1 MKALFSHYKKLHL
14 WLLANLAL
22 LSAFLLAR
30 RSRGAMNA
38 LTEGFTNPLRRMLG
52 RLCECVPFSV
62 SEGLYVLA
70 AMGFLAFL
78 VLGVRAVV
86 RSRHRSGTV
95 YALVLGL
102 GNAVLTVYVLFCLL
116 WGANYY
122 ADSFTDKSGIDVRPV
137 AVDDLERV
145 TRQFAA
151 LVNEYAGDIPRAA
164 DGAFAGDRAEILAYA
179 PKIYENLYEEFPF
192 LEMTDVPPKTM
203 RFSRVMSAMGFTGF
217 YFPFTGE
224 CNVNVDFPAAT
235 LPTTVAHELS
245 HRRGIASEQECN
257 FLAVLACL
265 RCGDAAYRYAGALSG
280 YIYLANALYSADA
293 ERWRAVRETLDE
305 RVVADLRASGAYWAQ
320 FEGLADTVSNAVYDG
335 FLKSYGTIE
344 PTMGMKALDVMVW
357 AGLIAFILISI
368 YLLIYYR
375 LAGFVAILSL
385 LGQVAGSL
393 ACVSGYFGFLNSFTL
408 TLPGIAGVILS
419 IGMGVDANIITAER
433 IKEEVRAGRTIDGA
447 IQIGSKNSFWAIF
460 DGNITVIIVAVVLM
474 GVFGPPDGFWGTILK
489 PVLMWFPAA
498 TTGSI
503 YSFGYTLMVG
513 VLLNFVM
520 GVLASRLMVMS
531 LSNFKIFQNKKLYG
545 GEQA

>member
-14 WLLANLAL
+14 WLLADLAFL
-22 LSAFLLAR
+22 AAFLLAR
-30 RSRGAMNA
+30 QSRGAMNA
-38 LTEGFTNPLRRMLG
+38 LTEGFTNPLRRAIG
-52 RLCECVPFSV
+52 QLCERVPFSV
-62 SEGLYVLA
+62 AESLYVLA
-70 AMGFLAFL
+70 ALGFLVFL

-122 ADSFTDKSGIDVRPV
+122 ADSFTDKSGIDVGPV

-151 LVNEYAGDIPRAA
+151 LVNEYAGDVPRAA

-192 LEMTDVPPKTM
+192 LEMTDVPPKAM

-257 FLAVLACL
+257 FLAVLASL

-293 ERWRAVRETLDE
+293 ERWRAVRGMLDE

-320 FEGLADTVSNAVYDG
+320 FEGPVDTVSNAVYDG
-335 FLKSYGTIE
+335 FLKSYGTI
-344 PTMGMKALDVMVW
+344 GVKSY
-357 AGLIAFILISI
+357 G
-368 YLLIYYR
+368 
-375 LAGFVAILSL
+375 
-385 LGQVAGSL
+385 
-393 ACVSGYFGFLNSFTL
+393 ACVDLLVAYF
-408 TLPGIAGVILS
+408 
-419 IGMGVDANIITAER
+419 
-433 IKEEVRAGRTIDGA
+433 K
-447 IQIGSKNSFWAIF
+447 
-460 DGNITVIIVAVVLM
+460 
-474 GVFGPPDGFWGTILK
+474 
-489 PVLMWFPAA
+489 
-498 TTGSI
+498 
-503 YSFGYTLMVG
+503 
-513 VLLNFVM
+513 
-520 GVLASRLMVMS
+520 
-531 LSNFKIFQNKKLYG
+531 
-545 GEQA
+545 

>member
-164 DGAFAGDRAEILAYA
+164 DGAFAGDRGPNTGGMGAFTPSPNYTPEIAERCMKEI
-179 PKIYENLYEEFPF
+179 F
-192 LEMTDVPPKTM
+192 
-203 RFSRVMSAMGFTGF
+203 
-217 YFPFTGE
+217 
-224 CNVNVDFPAAT
+224 
-235 LPTTVAHELS
+235 LPTMEAMKAEGRPFKGVIYFGLMLTADGPKVVEYNARFGDPET
-245 HRRGIASEQECN
+245 Q
-257 FLAVLACL
+257 AVLYQLDTDLFDIFNACVD
-265 RCGDAAYRYAGALSG
+265 G
-280 YIYLANALYSADA
+280 
-293 ERWRAVRETLDE
+293 TL
-305 RVVADLRASGAYWAQ
+305 ADLDIQWKDGAACCLVLASGGYPLSYEKGYEISGLDQVEGATVFHAGTKFGENGAYLTNGGRVLGVTASGAT
-320 FEGLADTVSNAVYDG
+320 LADAVEHAYTAA
-335 FLKSYGTIE
+335 KPI
-344 PTMGMKALDVMVW
+344 VW
-357 AGLIAFILISI
+357 KDMHF
-368 YLLIYYR
+368 R
-375 LAGFVAILSL
+375 
-385 LGQVAGSL
+385 
-393 ACVSGYFGFLNSFTL
+393 TD
-408 TLPGIAGVILS
+408 
-419 IGMGVDANIITAER
+419 IGKVWVD
-433 IKEEVRAGRTIDGA
+433 
-447 IQIGSKNSFWAIF
+447 
-460 DGNITVIIVAVVLM
+460 
-474 GVFGPPDGFWGTILK
+474 
-489 PVLMWFPAA
+489 
-498 TTGSI
+498 
-503 YSFGYTLMVG
+503 
-513 VLLNFVM
+513 
-520 GVLASRLMVMS
+520 
-531 LSNFKIFQNKKLYG
+531 
-545 GEQA
+545 

>member
-1 MKALFSHYKKLHL
+1 MKALFSRYKKLHL

-30 RSRGAMNA
+30 RSRAAMNA
-38 LTEGFTNPLRRMLG
+38 LTEGFTDPLRRAIG
-52 RLCECVPFSV
+52 QLCERVPFSV
-62 SEGLYVLA
+62 AEGLYVLA
-70 AMGFLAFL
+70 ALGFLVFL
-78 VLGVRAVV
+78 VLGVRAVA

-122 ADSFTDKSGIDVRPV
+122 ADSFTDKSGLAAEPV

-151 LVNEYAGDIPRAA
+151 LVNEYAGDVPRAA

-192 LEMTDVPPKTM
+192 LEMTDVPPKAM

-235 LPTTVAHELS
+235 LPSTVAHELS

-280 YIYLANALYSADA
+280 YLYLANALYSADA

-320 FEGLADTVSNAVYDG
+320 FEGPVDTVSNAVYDG
-335 FLKSYGTIE
+335 FLKSYGTI
-344 PTMGMKALDVMVW
+344 GVKSY
-357 AGLIAFILISI
+357 G
-368 YLLIYYR
+368 
-375 LAGFVAILSL
+375 
-385 LGQVAGSL
+385 
-393 ACVSGYFGFLNSFTL
+393 ACVDLLVAYF
-408 TLPGIAGVILS
+408 
-419 IGMGVDANIITAER
+419 
-433 IKEEVRAGRTIDGA
+433 K
-447 IQIGSKNSFWAIF
+447 
-460 DGNITVIIVAVVLM
+460 
-474 GVFGPPDGFWGTILK
+474 
-489 PVLMWFPAA
+489 
-498 TTGSI
+498 
-503 YSFGYTLMVG
+503 
-513 VLLNFVM
+513 
-520 GVLASRLMVMS
+520 
-531 LSNFKIFQNKKLYG
+531 
-545 GEQA
+545 

>member
-1 MKALFSHYKKLHL
+1 
-14 WLLANLAL
+14 
-22 LSAFLLAR
+22 
-30 RSRGAMNA
+30 MNA

-102 GNAVLTVYVLFCLL
+102 GNA
-116 WGANYY
+116 
-122 ADSFTDKSGIDVRPV
+122 VRPV

-335 FLKSYGTIE
+335 FLKSYGTI
-344 PTMGMKALDVMVW
+344 GVKSY
-357 AGLIAFILISI
+357 G
-368 YLLIYYR
+368 
-375 LAGFVAILSL
+375 
-385 LGQVAGSL
+385 
-393 ACVSGYFGFLNSFTL
+393 ACVDLLVAYF
-408 TLPGIAGVILS
+408 
-419 IGMGVDANIITAER
+419 
-433 IKEEVRAGRTIDGA
+433 K
-447 IQIGSKNSFWAIF
+447 
-460 DGNITVIIVAVVLM
+460 
-474 GVFGPPDGFWGTILK
+474 
-489 PVLMWFPAA
+489 
-498 TTGSI
+498 
-503 YSFGYTLMVG
+503 
-513 VLLNFVM
+513 
-520 GVLASRLMVMS
+520 
-531 LSNFKIFQNKKLYG
+531 
-545 GEQA
+545 

>member
-1 MKALFSHYKKLHL
+1 MKVLLLRHKKLHL
-14 WLLANLAL
+14 WLLADLAFL
-22 LSAFLLAR
+22 AAFLLAR
-30 RSRGAMNA
+30 RSRAAMNA

-62 SEGLYVLA
+62 AESLYVLA

-78 VLGVRAVV
+78 VLGVRAVA

-95 YALVLGL
+95 YAL
-102 GNAVLTVYVLFCLL
+102 LFCLL

-122 ADSFTDKSGIDVRPV
+122 ADSFTDKSGLAAEPV

-151 LVNEYAGDIPRAA
+151 LVNEYAGDVPRAA

-192 LEMTDVPPKTM
+192 LEMTDVPPKAM

-293 ERWRAVRETLDE
+293 ERWRAVRETLNE

-320 FEGLADTVSNAVYDG
+320 FEGPVGTVSNAVYDG
-335 FLKSYGTIE
+335 FLKSYGTI
-344 PTMGMKALDVMVW
+344 GVKSY
-357 AGLIAFILISI
+357 G
-368 YLLIYYR
+368 
-375 LAGFVAILSL
+375 
-385 LGQVAGSL
+385 
-393 ACVSGYFGFLNSFTL
+393 ACVDLLVAYF
-408 TLPGIAGVILS
+408 
-419 IGMGVDANIITAER
+419 
-433 IKEEVRAGRTIDGA
+433 K
-447 IQIGSKNSFWAIF
+447 
-460 DGNITVIIVAVVLM
+460 
-474 GVFGPPDGFWGTILK
+474 
-489 PVLMWFPAA
+489 
-498 TTGSI
+498 
-503 YSFGYTLMVG
+503 
-513 VLLNFVM
+513 
-520 GVLASRLMVMS
+520 
-531 LSNFKIFQNKKLYG
+531 
-545 GEQA
+545 

>member
-62 SEGLYVLA
+62 AEGLYVLA
-70 AMGFLAFL
+70 ALGFLVFL

-151 LVNEYAGDIPRAA
+151 LVSEYAGDIPRAA
-164 DGAFAGDRAEILAYA
+164 DGAFVGDRAEILAYA

-192 LEMTDVPPKTM
+192 LEMSDVPPKAM

-224 CNVNVDFPAAT
+224 CNVNIDFPAAT
-235 LPTTVAHELS
+235 LPSTVAHELA

-320 FEGLADTVSNAVYDG
+320 FEGPVDTVSNAVYDG
-335 FLKSYGTIE
+335 FLKSYGTI
-344 PTMGMKALDVMVW
+344 GVKSY
-357 AGLIAFILISI
+357 G
-368 YLLIYYR
+368 
-375 LAGFVAILSL
+375 
-385 LGQVAGSL
+385 
-393 ACVSGYFGFLNSFTL
+393 ACVDLLVAYF
-408 TLPGIAGVILS
+408 
-419 IGMGVDANIITAER
+419 
-433 IKEEVRAGRTIDGA
+433 K
-447 IQIGSKNSFWAIF
+447 
-460 DGNITVIIVAVVLM
+460 
-474 GVFGPPDGFWGTILK
+474 
-489 PVLMWFPAA
+489 
-498 TTGSI
+498 
-503 YSFGYTLMVG
+503 
-513 VLLNFVM
+513 
-520 GVLASRLMVMS
+520 
-531 LSNFKIFQNKKLYG
+531 
-545 GEQA
+545 

>member
-1 MKALFSHYKKLHL
+1 MKALFSRYKKLHL
-14 WLLANLAL
+14 WLFANLAL
-22 LSAFLLAR
+22 LSVFLLAR

-62 SEGLYVLA
+62 AEGLYVLA
-70 AMGFLAFL
+70 ALGFLVFL

-122 ADSFTDKSGIDVRPV
+122 ADSFTDKSGIDVEPV

-151 LVNEYAGDIPRAA
+151 LVNEYAGDVPRAT

-192 LEMTDVPPKTM
+192 LEMTDVPPKAM

-265 RCGDAAYRYAGALSG
+265 RCDDAAYRYAGALSG

-305 RVVADLRASGAYWAQ
+305 RVVADLRASGTYWAQ
-320 FEGLADTVSNAVYDG
+320 FEGPVDTVSNAVYDS
-335 FLKSYGTIE
+335 FLKSYGTI
-344 PTMGMKALDVMVW
+344 GVKSY
-357 AGLIAFILISI
+357 G
-368 YLLIYYR
+368 
-375 LAGFVAILSL
+375 
-385 LGQVAGSL
+385 
-393 ACVSGYFGFLNSFTL
+393 ACVDLLVAYF
-408 TLPGIAGVILS
+408 
-419 IGMGVDANIITAER
+419 
-433 IKEEVRAGRTIDGA
+433 K
-447 IQIGSKNSFWAIF
+447 
-460 DGNITVIIVAVVLM
+460 
-474 GVFGPPDGFWGTILK
+474 
-489 PVLMWFPAA
+489 
-498 TTGSI
+498 
-503 YSFGYTLMVG
+503 
-513 VLLNFVM
+513 
-520 GVLASRLMVMS
+520 
-531 LSNFKIFQNKKLYG
+531 
-545 GEQA
+545 

>member
-305 RVVADLRASGAYWAQ
+305 RVVAYLRASGAYWAQ

-335 FLKSYGTIE
+335 FLKSYGTI
-344 PTMGMKALDVMVW
+344 GVKSY
-357 AGLIAFILISI
+357 G
-368 YLLIYYR
+368 
-375 LAGFVAILSL
+375 
-385 LGQVAGSL
+385 
-393 ACVSGYFGFLNSFTL
+393 ACVDLLVAYF
-408 TLPGIAGVILS
+408 
-419 IGMGVDANIITAER
+419 
-433 IKEEVRAGRTIDGA
+433 K
-447 IQIGSKNSFWAIF
+447 
-460 DGNITVIIVAVVLM
+460 
-474 GVFGPPDGFWGTILK
+474 
-489 PVLMWFPAA
+489 
-498 TTGSI
+498 
-503 YSFGYTLMVG
+503 
-513 VLLNFVM
+513 
-520 GVLASRLMVMS
+520 
-531 LSNFKIFQNKKLYG
+531 
-545 GEQA
+545 

>member
-1 MKALFSHYKKLHL
+1 MKALFSRYKKLHL

-122 ADSFTDKSGIDVRPV
+122 ADSFTDKSGIDVEPV

-151 LVNEYAGDIPRAA
+151 LVNEYAGDVPRAA

-192 LEMTDVPPKTM
+192 LEMTDVPPKAM

-257 FLAVLACL
+257 FLAVLASL

-280 YIYLANALYSADA
+280 YIYLANALYSADT
-293 ERWRAVRETLDE
+293 ERWRAVRENEQHYGAEARERYGNEAVDAMNERILDMDPAAWGDMKELEKAILGQLSIALVDGDTTDPEAAKLVQMHRRWIGLQWGAEPE
-305 RVVADLRASGAYWAQ
+305 RDIYLGLVRGY
-320 FEGLADTVSNAVYDG
+320 LADPRFVSYYDEPCGKGAAAFLVAAVEG
-335 FLKSYGTIE
+335 
-344 PTMGMKALDVMVW
+344 AL
-357 AGLIAFILISI
+357 
-368 YLLIYYR
+368 
-375 LAGFVAILSL
+375 
-385 LGQVAGSL
+385 
-393 ACVSGYFGFLNSFTL
+393 
-408 TLPGIAGVILS
+408 
-419 IGMGVDANIITAER
+419 
-433 IKEEVRAGRTIDGA
+433 
-447 IQIGSKNSFWAIF
+447 
-460 DGNITVIIVAVVLM
+460 
-474 GVFGPPDGFWGTILK
+474 
-489 PVLMWFPAA
+489 
-498 TTGSI
+498 
-503 YSFGYTLMVG
+503 
-513 VLLNFVM
+513 
-520 GVLASRLMVMS
+520 
-531 LSNFKIFQNKKLYG
+531 
-545 GEQA
+545 GE

>member
-1 MKALFSHYKKLHL
+1 MKVLLLRHKKLHL
-14 WLLANLAL
+14 WLLADLAFL
-22 LSAFLLAR
+22 AAFLLAR
-30 RSRGAMNA
+30 QSRGAMNA

-62 SEGLYVLA
+62 AEGLYVLA
-70 AMGFLAFL
+70 ALGFLVFL

-122 ADSFTDKSGIDVRPV
+122 ADSFTDKSGIDVGPV
-137 AVDDLERV
+137 AVNDLERV

-151 LVNEYAGDIPRAA
+151 LVNEYAGDVPRAA

-305 RVVADLRASGAYWAQ
+305 RVVADLRASSAYWAQ
-320 FEGLADTVSNAVYDG
+320 FEGPVDTVSNAVYDG
-335 FLKSYGTIE
+335 FLKSYGTI
-344 PTMGMKALDVMVW
+344 GVKSY
-357 AGLIAFILISI
+357 G
-368 YLLIYYR
+368 
-375 LAGFVAILSL
+375 
-385 LGQVAGSL
+385 
-393 ACVSGYFGFLNSFTL
+393 ACVDLLVAYF
-408 TLPGIAGVILS
+408 
-419 IGMGVDANIITAER
+419 
-433 IKEEVRAGRTIDGA
+433 K
-447 IQIGSKNSFWAIF
+447 
-460 DGNITVIIVAVVLM
+460 
-474 GVFGPPDGFWGTILK
+474 
-489 PVLMWFPAA
+489 
-498 TTGSI
+498 
-503 YSFGYTLMVG
+503 
-513 VLLNFVM
+513 
-520 GVLASRLMVMS
+520 
-531 LSNFKIFQNKKLYG
+531 
-545 GEQA
+545 

>member
-1 MKALFSHYKKLHL
+1 MKALFSRYKKLHL
-14 WLLANLAL
+14 WLLADLAFL
-22 LSAFLLAR
+22 VAFLLAR
-30 RSRGAMNA
+30 QSRGAMNA

-62 SEGLYVLA
+62 AESLYVLA

-78 VLGVRAVV
+78 VLGVRAVA

-95 YALVLGL
+95 YALILGL
-102 GNAVLTVYVLFCLL
+102 VNAVATVYVLFCLL

-122 ADSFTDKSGIDVRPV
+122 ADSFTDKCGIDVGPV
-137 AVDDLERV
+137 TVDDLERV

-151 LVNEYAGDIPRAA
+151 LVNEYAGDVPRAA

-192 LEMTDVPPKTM
+192 LEMTDVPPKAM

-245 HRRGIASEQECN
+245 HRRGIAGEQECN

-320 FEGLADTVSNAVYDG
+320 FEGPVDTVSNAVYDG
-335 FLKSYGTIE
+335 FLKSYGTI
-344 PTMGMKALDVMVW
+344 GVKSY
-357 AGLIAFILISI
+357 G
-368 YLLIYYR
+368 
-375 LAGFVAILSL
+375 
-385 LGQVAGSL
+385 
-393 ACVSGYFGFLNSFTL
+393 ACVDLLVAYF
-408 TLPGIAGVILS
+408 
-419 IGMGVDANIITAER
+419 
-433 IKEEVRAGRTIDGA
+433 K
-447 IQIGSKNSFWAIF
+447 
-460 DGNITVIIVAVVLM
+460 
-474 GVFGPPDGFWGTILK
+474 
-489 PVLMWFPAA
+489 
-498 TTGSI
+498 
-503 YSFGYTLMVG
+503 
-513 VLLNFVM
+513 
-520 GVLASRLMVMS
+520 
-531 LSNFKIFQNKKLYG
+531 
-545 GEQA
+545 

>member
-1 MKALFSHYKKLHL
+1 MKVLLLRHKKLHL
-14 WLLANLAL
+14 WLLADLAFL
-22 LSAFLLAR
+22 AAFLLAR
-30 RSRGAMNA
+30 QSRGAMNA

-62 SEGLYVLA
+62 AEGLYVLA
-70 AMGFLAFL
+70 ALGFLVFL

-122 ADSFTDKSGIDVRPV
+122 ADSFTDKSGIDVEPV
-137 AVDDLERV
+137 AIDDLERV

-151 LVNEYAGDIPRAA
+151 LVNEYAGDVPRAA

-280 YIYLANALYSADA
+280 YIYLANALYSADT

-305 RVVADLRASGAYWAQ
+305 RVVADLRASGASGHSLRGRWTQ
-320 FEGLADTVSNAVYDG
+320 S
-335 FLKSYGTIE
+335 
-344 PTMGMKALDVMVW
+344 PTPSTTAFSKATAPSASSAPAPASTCW
-357 AGLIAFILISI
+357 WRISSETEAACIASRFARF
-368 YLLIYYR
+368 R
-375 LAGFVAILSL
+375 LPARVRRRKRFARQN
-385 LGQVAGSL
+385 LGG
-393 ACVSGYFGFLNSFTL
+393 G
-408 TLPGIAGVILS
+408 
-419 IGMGVDANIITAER
+419 R
-433 IKEEVRAGRTIDGA
+433 IHFVRA
-447 IQIGSKNSFWAIF
+447 F
-460 DGNITVIIVAVVLM
+460 
-474 GVFGPPDGFWGTILK
+474 
-489 PVLMWFPAA
+489 
-498 TTGSI
+498 
-503 YSFGYTLMVG
+503 
-513 VLLNFVM
+513 
-520 GVLASRLMVMS
+520 
-531 LSNFKIFQNKKLYG
+531 
-545 GEQA
+545 

>member
-293 ERWRAVRETLDE
+293 ERWRAVRENEQHYGAEARERYGNEAVDAMNERILDMDPATWNDMKELEKAILGQLSIALFDGDTTGPEAAKLVQMHRRWIGLQWGAEPE
-305 RVVADLRASGAYWAQ
+305 RDIYLGLVRGY
-320 FEGLADTVSNAVYDG
+320 LADPRFISHYDEPCGKGATAFLVTAVE
-335 FLKSYGTIE
+335 GT
-344 PTMGMKALDVMVW
+344 
-357 AGLIAFILISI
+357 
-368 YLLIYYR
+368 
-375 LAGFVAILSL
+375 
-385 LGQVAGSL
+385 LG
-393 ACVSGYFGFLNSFTL
+393 
-408 TLPGIAGVILS
+408 
-419 IGMGVDANIITAER
+419 E
-433 IKEEVRAGRTIDGA
+433 
-447 IQIGSKNSFWAIF
+447 
-460 DGNITVIIVAVVLM
+460 
-474 GVFGPPDGFWGTILK
+474 
-489 PVLMWFPAA
+489 
-498 TTGSI
+498 
-503 YSFGYTLMVG
+503 
-513 VLLNFVM
+513 
-520 GVLASRLMVMS
+520 
-531 LSNFKIFQNKKLYG
+531 
-545 GEQA
+545 